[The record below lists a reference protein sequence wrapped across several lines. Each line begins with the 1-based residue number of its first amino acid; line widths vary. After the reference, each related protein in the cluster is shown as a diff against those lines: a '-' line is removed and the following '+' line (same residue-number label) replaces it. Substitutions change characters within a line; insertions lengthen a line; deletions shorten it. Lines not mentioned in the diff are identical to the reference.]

1 MARHTFAT
9 LSLNNGVSIESVSNM
24 LGYTK
29 ITTTQIY
36 AKLLKNKIKDEMN
49 NFNARSNNVVSALKE
64 NRKLLQRY
72 SRIQGNNDQRIHPM

>member
-1 MARHTFAT
+1 MSRHTFAT
-9 LSLNNGVSIESVSNM
+9 LSLNSGVSIESVSNM
-24 LGYTK
+24 LGQTK

-72 SRIQGNNDQRIHPM
+72 SRIQDNNDQRIHPM